1 MLWITHSITRLG
13 EVAKGTAML
22 KNLRVYLVLN
32 KLLTVALLTLA
43 LTALFVASPA
53 AAEEAQKFE
62 HVNQIGNWGLFED
75 GNTCWMAA
83 SASSSSRENVNL
95 EEQKLYVTFFNGFPE
110 PKISFYVPDCCDD
123 DASVKTQHDEML
135 LVWFEDFYY
144 PSRKDADEKLLMSLL
159 NSQRVTVISD
169 ETDEQLLWF
178 SLSGMRDAYSEVA
191 RTCKFLPMRML
202 RDENNVYKG

>member
-1 MLWITHSITRLG
+1 MLGIMYSITKLG
-13 EVAKGTAML
+13 EVTRGIAML
-22 KNLRVYLVLN
+22 KNLRVCRALS
-32 KLLTVALLTLA
+32 KLLTVAMLKFA

-53 AAEEAQKFE
+53 AAEDSQEFDY
-62 HVNQIGNWGLFED
+62 VNQIGNWGLFED

-135 LVWFEDFYY
+135 LVWFEDYYY
-144 PSRKDADEKLLMSLL
+144 PSRKNADEKLLMSLL

-178 SLSGMRDAYSEVA
+178 SLLGMRDAYSEVA
-191 RTCKFLPMRML
+191 RSCKFRPVRML
-202 RDENNVYKG
+202 RDEDNVYKG

>member
-1 MLWITHSITRLG
+1 MIKLIT
-13 EVAKGTAML
+13 
-22 KNLRVYLVLN
+22 VYYFFKKILISPQL
-32 KLLTVALLTLA
+32 KLLLCIWLIV
-43 LTALFVASPA
+43 SPA

-62 HVNQIGNWGLFED
+62 YVNQIGNWGLFED

-178 SLSGMRDAYSEVA
+178 SLFGMRDAYSEVA
-191 RTCKFLPMRML
+191 RTCKFRPMRML
-202 RDENNVYKG
+202 RDEDNVYKG